1 MYILKF
7 VVIMFWSL
15 KITRHHFVLSGANK
29 VIQAMISDVFQDKS
43 NHRRILFF
51 SPKYIS
57 LTSEACR
64 NKKVMLSSTP
74 IVQSLSLLT
83 TMVCSVR
90 YLWFVRGP
98 GPSVGSELSESEHLH
113 A

>member
-1 MYILKF
+1 MYNVFLKCILKF

-43 NHRRILFF
+43 NHRRTLF
-51 SPKYIS
+51 SSLKYIS
-57 LTSEACR
+57 LTFEACR

-74 IVQSLSLLT
+74 VTLT
-83 TMVCSVR
+83 AYYDGV
-90 YLWFVRGP
+90 
-98 GPSVGSELSESEHLH
+98 
-113 A
+113 